1 MPSFT
6 SMALEKGVDDDIVR
20 DAAGTMYNAGTD
32 TVSTQ
37 LCSSPFPSI
46 VPFEP
51 ILWDVILIAAQTMV
65 TIENFALAVL
75 GNPLLQSRAQ
85 SELDEVLGPLRTP
98 NGSLGRL
105 PDFGDEAQLPF
116 VTALV
121 LETFR
126 WRAVTP
132 IVRYL
137 RAEVVVV

>member
-1 MPSFT
+1 
-6 SMALEKGVDDDIVR
+6 MALEKGVDDDIVR

-32 TVSTQ
+32 TVSDPIN
-37 LCSSPFPSI
+37 SSPSSSFPSAA
-46 VPFEP
+46 PLEFL
-51 ILWDVILIAAQTMV
+51 LWDGFLIVTQTMV

-75 GNPLLQSRAQ
+75 DIPLLQSRAQ

-98 NGSLGRL
+98 DGSLGRL
-105 PDFGDEAQLPF
+105 PDFADEARLPF

-132 IVRYL
+132 IVCFL
-137 RAEVVVV
+137 CVEVVAV